1 MSEKPSLKQILEIY
15 YALRASGVQR
25 LPKPLSKAPASRKD
39 SGACLFLYDFASAPV
54 SASAS
59 ASEDSVPSILKRL
72 IDRLPWREN
81 VRVAAVYSVQPKSP
95 RFEPVP
101 EAVVSQL
108 IETLSQF
115 AAKRVVCFGWRAGQA
130 LSVAV
135 GQPFAIPGE
144 AFEPLVC
151 PMVDGTRLELLVL
164 PDLREL
170 EAFPDWRSLVWES
183 LQKFAPSMAAD

>member
-25 LPKPLSKAPASRKD
+25 LPKPLSKAPDSRRD
-39 SGACLFLYDFASAPV
+39 SGACLFLYDFAT
-54 SASAS
+54 ASV
-59 ASEDSVPSILKRL
+59 SEDSVPPLLKRL
-72 IDRLPWREN
+72 IDRLPWREC
-81 VRVAAVYSVQPKSP
+81 VRTAVVYPALPKSP
-95 RFEPVP
+95 KFEPFP
-101 EAVVSQL
+101 DAVVARVM
-108 IETLSQF
+108 ETLAQTQ
-115 AAKRVVCFGWRAGQA
+115 AQRVVCFGWRAGQA

-144 AFEPLVC
+144 AFEPLLC
-151 PMVDGTRLELLVL
+151 PGADGLPLEVLVL

-183 LQKFAPSMAAD
+183 LQKFAPSIAAD